1 MAGIEVNVSPPRL
14 QPQPRHSRHSLRQEQ
29 VRSVCHS
36 PPILNRSSVLCWLN
50 GAAFKPTSAA
60 ARIVHNCA

>member
-14 QPQPRHSRHSLRQEQ
+14 QAHTRCSRHFLRQEQ
-29 VRSVCHS
+29 IRSVCHS

-50 GAAFKPTSAA
+50 GAAIKPTSAA
-60 ARIVHNCA
+60 ARIMHNCA

>member
-14 QPQPRHSRHSLRQEQ
+14 QPHARRFLNCLLQEQ
-29 VRSVCHS
+29 VRSACHS

-50 GAAFKPTSAA
+50 GAAIKPTSAA
-60 ARIVHNCA
+60 ARIMHNCA